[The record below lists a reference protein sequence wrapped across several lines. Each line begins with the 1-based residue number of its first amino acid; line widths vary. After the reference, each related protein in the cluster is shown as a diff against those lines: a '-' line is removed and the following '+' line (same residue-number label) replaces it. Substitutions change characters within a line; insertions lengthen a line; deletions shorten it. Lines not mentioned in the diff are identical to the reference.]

1 MTKVIRKEKV
11 NYLRGVKTYL
21 DNTISFDNIS
31 NNNINI
37 NNINTTLTNIS
48 NQLKNIAIVDKN
60 KEFKL
65 LNSSFHIN
73 NNNFKNNITSNK
85 KKNINNINNIN
96 NTNNNY
102 INTSMNIENNYNKS
116 NFFDITANLEI
127 NQKFQDLQIIKVFNF
142 YILKKLNYD
151 NCITNI
157 DEIKKENMELKE
169 NIKFL
174 LKQIKKYQKNG
185 ITIEDMNLNRQQELE
200 NYQKQI
206 KELKQEI
213 ISYKNK
219 IVSLINNN
227 KELIK
232 DNKEL
237 REFIDISISK
247 TNINKNN
254 EKDFKSLNNSRNK
267 YSLKN
272 KKLEYEQFYDI
283 AGFDE
288 KNLEYNN
295 LNAVYNYKNKN
306 NLESDNNSKLSEELL
321 ADINC
326 EITSGRNKSYFLY
339 NQNYTTRLNHDKKQR
354 TNFSEGKLY
363 CKKNVGIKHLN
374 INDESYYN
382 TKKNSNKNI
391 SYSKNHFNNNNS
403 LKNQ

>member
-31 NNNINI
+31 NNNISN

-48 NQLKNIAIVDKN
+48 NQLKNIAVVDKN

-73 NNNFKNNITSNK
+73 NKTFKNNIASNK
-85 KKNINNINNIN
+85 KNSMNNINNI
-96 NTNNNY
+96 NNNY

-127 NQKFQDLQIIKVFNF
+127 NQKFQDLQIMKVFNF

-237 REFIDISISK
+237 REFINISMSK
-247 TNINKNN
+247 TNINNNNNKNN
-254 EKDFKSLNNSRNK
+254 NK
-267 YSLKN
+267 FSIKN

-283 AGFDE
+283 GGFDE

-295 LNAVYNYKNKN
+295 LNVVYNYKNKN
-306 NLESDNNSKLSEELL
+306 NFESINNSKLSEELL
-321 ADINC
+321 ADINY
-326 EITSGRNKSYFLY
+326 EITSGRNKSYFIY
-339 NQNYTTRLNHDKKQR
+339 NQNYTNRIINNDKKQR

-363 CKKNVGIKHLN
+363 CKKNVGIKYLN
-374 INDESYYN
+374 YNDESYN
-382 TKKNSNKNI
+382 TQKNSNKNI
-391 SYSKNHFNNNNS
+391 SYTKNNFNNNN
-403 LKNQ
+403 K